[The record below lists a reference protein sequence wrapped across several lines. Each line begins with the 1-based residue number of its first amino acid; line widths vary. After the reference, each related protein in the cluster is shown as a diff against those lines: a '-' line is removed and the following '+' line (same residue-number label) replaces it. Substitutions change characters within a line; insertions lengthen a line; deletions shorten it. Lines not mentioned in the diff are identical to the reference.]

1 MKIEYLRRAIELAE
15 QGRGKCSPNPFV
27 GCVIVNNNKIVGE
40 GFTQPCGEDH
50 AEVQALKQAG
60 EEARGSD
67 LYVTLEPCS
76 HYGKTPPCA
85 KAIIQAGVKQVFIGI
100 KDPNPQVSGKGIAL
114 LKEAGVEVTYNLLQ
128 EEISRQLECYLT
140 YITKER
146 PFVFVKS
153 AVSIDGK
160 IADQDGNSKWIT
172 NAKSR
177 EKVHQLRAEA
187 DAIITG
193 VATVNHDDAML
204 NVRLPGYE
212 NRDPIRV
219 VLDYDLEIELDKKL
233 VNSASEIKTII
244 YTQEKYLTTAKVKQL
259 QKHKVEVRTSP
270 SCNNRFLLKDILYEL
285 RQDDIAVVMV
295 EAGPQL
301 ASSFVRENL
310 VDKLYYFIAP
320 SLIGG
325 NRSAFQ
331 EIGVAKI
338 ENKKLLRLDSSELF
352 DGDILLTYYF
362 I

>member
-1 MKIEYLRRAIELAE
+1 MELKYLRRAMQIAE

-27 GCVIVNNNKIVGE
+27 GCVIVRDDKVVGE
-40 GFTQPCGEDH
+40 GFTQPWGRDH
-50 AEVQALKQAG
+50 AEVQALKKAG
-60 EEARGSD
+60 EQARGAD

-85 KAIIQAGVKQVFIGI
+85 EAIIKAGIKEVFIGI
-100 KDPNPQVSGKGIAL
+100 KDPNPHVAGKGIAML
-114 LKEAGVEVTYNLLQ
+114 EEAGIKVTYNLLLT
-128 EEISRQLECYLT
+128 EITRQLEYYLT
-140 YITKER
+140 YITKQR

-160 IADQDGNSKWIT
+160 IADLHGNSKWIT

-193 VATVNHDDAML
+193 VRTVNHDDAML
-204 NVRLPGYE
+204 NVRLSGYE
-212 NRDPIRV
+212 NRDPLRV
-219 VLDYDLEIELDKKL
+219 VLDYDLEIELDKKF
-233 VNSASEIKTII
+233 VKSASEIKTIL
-244 YTQEKYLTTAKVKQL
+244 YTQEKYLLTAKVKQL
-259 QKHKVEVRTSP
+259 RDYNLEVRSAK
-270 SCNNRFLLKDILYEL
+270 SQENKFVLKDILHEL
-285 RQDDIAVVMV
+285 RQDNIAVVMV

-301 ASSFVRENL
+301 VSSFVKENL

-325 NRSAFQ
+325 NKCAFQ
-331 EIGVAKI
+331 DIGVENI
-338 ENKKLLRLDSSELF
+338 ENKKKLNLFSTELYE
-352 DGDILLTYYF
+352 GDILLTYYF